1 MSLPPIT
8 EILVVQMGGICCGR
22 TPCIIEE
29 ILAICR
35 ASDAS
40 SLLILLIFTDI

>member
-8 EILVVQMGGICCGR
+8 EILVVQMGGGR

-29 ILAICR
+29 ILAVCR